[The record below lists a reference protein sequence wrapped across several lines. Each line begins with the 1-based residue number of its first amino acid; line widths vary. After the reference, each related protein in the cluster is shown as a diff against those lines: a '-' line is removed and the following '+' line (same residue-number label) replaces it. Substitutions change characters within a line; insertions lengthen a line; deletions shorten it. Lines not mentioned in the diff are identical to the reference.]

1 MNIQPLQGEELQ
13 FDRSQ
18 FKLQPDGTFRIS
30 IRGMAAM
37 AGIDDGALARSLKSA
52 AAENPLPC
60 SRSLLVQGFDPAA
73 VSTWGETGGIPE
85 DAAPFILEHY
95 GITATSPSARAR
107 AVLLAFS
114 RVGINAYLKE
124 RLGVPLSR
132 GAQAVLPDVLT
143 TVERGCNLLERL
155 GGLDDRAQFVLRDIV
170 LNHVARTAQGSIV
183 PGELPAPRLL
193 ALQEALLEFT
203 DASPT
208 EATKIACKRGR
219 LVKQV
224 YTSENG
230 RPPLTHKQLVGGRS
244 CDVCDYEESW
254 LREHVADLTELVS
267 EHRETAK

>member
-1 MNIQPLQGEELQ
+1 MSIEALQSRSWNGTLISRRTTDGYVNATAMAKASGKQWSHYRETDRATTYLEALSTNTGIRVTDLYIAKPGEGTWIHPRLAVDFARWISADFAVWMDAWFLEELQ
-13 FDRSQ
+13 NMKS
-18 FKLQPDGTFRIS
+18 LQ
-30 IRGMAAM
+30 
-37 AGIDDGALARSLKSA
+37 
-52 AAENPLPC
+52 
-60 SRSLLVQGFDPAA
+60 VQEPQ
-73 VSTWGETGGIPE
+73 VI
-85 DAAPFILEHY
+85 
-95 GITATSPSARAR
+95 
-107 AVLLAFS
+107 
-114 RVGINAYLKE
+114 
-124 RLGVPLSR
+124 
-132 GAQAVLPDVLT
+132 LPDVLA

-203 DASPT
+203 DASPS

-267 EHRETAK
+267 EYRETAK

>member
-1 MNIQPLQGEELQ
+1 MSIQALQSRSWNGTPISRRTTDGYVNATAMAKASGKQWSHYRETDRATTYMEALSRNTEIRVTDLYSAKPGEGTWIHPRLAVDFARWISADFAVWMDAWFLEELQ
-13 FDRSQ
+13 SRQ
-18 FKLQPDGTFRIS
+18 APQAQEPQP
-30 IRGMAAM
+30 
-37 AGIDDGALARSLKSA
+37 
-52 AAENPLPC
+52 
-60 SRSLLVQGFDPAA
+60 
-73 VSTWGETGGIPE
+73 
-85 DAAPFILEHY
+85 
-95 GITATSPSARAR
+95 
-107 AVLLAFS
+107 
-114 RVGINAYLKE
+114 
-124 RLGVPLSR
+124 
-132 GAQAVLPDVLT
+132 VLPDVLT

-203 DASPT
+203 DASPS

-254 LREHVADLTELVS
+254 LREHVADLVELVS
-267 EHRETAK
+267 EYRETAK